1 MLSRATAVPSEAPA
15 AAVGELL
22 NCALV
27 ALQRLQIGGLMA
39 GRFHYKVVK
48 HQGGW
53 AYRLDASYSRL
64 FPTQWE
70 ATAAAKTEAREMH
83 EPGDNTQVHVQDG
96 PCA

>member
-1 MLSRATAVPSEAPA
+1 
-15 AAVGELL
+15 
-22 NCALV
+22 
-27 ALQRLQIGGLMA
+27 MA

-96 PCA
+96 PCAWRTVLVVNGSANPYGAAGLNSGAIR